1 MPEGPEVKIASTYYN
16 RFFEGSK
23 NLRFNL
29 LTEYYE
35 KKYADVFDTV
45 NKHHSKDFQATF
57 TIGKNIFLPLTNGLF
72 FNFHLGMTG
81 GWNLDNIKHCHF
93 RVSASDRELFF
104 RDVRKFG
111 KMRVLSLEELQ
122 NKHFKNF
129 DLLNDD
135 YDLDKHLNYLKE
147 KVSATKSICSTLMD
161 QRFFPGVG
169 NYIKSE
175 ALYAAKIHPEKK
187 WGKLSSKRRKE
198 LVFATQD
205 IMQRS
210 YISGGAE
217 LKDFKNPFHV
227 SEFEL
232 KVYGKKEDE
241 NGNEIIST
249 TTSDQ
254 RKSWYCPNVQK

>member
-23 NLRFNL
+23 NMHFSL

-35 KKYADVFDTV
+35 KKYAHVFETV
-45 NKHHSKDFQATF
+45 NKYHPNKYKPTF
-57 TIGKNIFLPLTNGLF
+57 TIGKNIFLPLSNGLF

-81 GWNLDNIKHCHF
+81 GWNLENIKHCHF
-93 RVSASDRELFF
+93 RVSSQDRNLYF

-111 KMRVLSLEELQ
+111 KMRILSLEELQ
-122 NKHFKNF
+122 NKHFKSF
-129 DLLNDD
+129 DLLNDA
-135 YDLDKHLNYLKE
+135 YDFDKHIDYLNQ
-147 KVSATKSICSTLMD
+147 KVSSSKSVCSTLMN
-161 QRFFPGVG
+161 QSFFPGVG

-187 WGKLSSKRRKE
+187 WGDLSPKKVKQLLLS
-198 LVFATQD
+198 TQD

-210 YISGGAE
+210 FTSGGAE

-232 KVYGKKEDE
+232 KVYDKKEDE
-241 NGNEIIST
+241 YGNEVISS

-254 RKSWYCPNVQK
+254 RKSWYCPKVQK